1 MSYKNKNNLNL
12 VTNNFFLELVFSS
25 LVLAES
31 FPLQLYEM
39 YSNRGSWL
47 KTLFYRLEV
56 MKEALVPWSVG
67 DHFGIIEILV
77 KREKC
82 RPSCACLYFLRVS
95 VCTNVF
101 TDISHGLFYLFF
113 PHITFLM
120 IRPLSWMTTAICF
133 QFQTWI
139 ESILHKKWPS
149 KFLFKCSKLRDA
161 VVIFSAGCALVSLA
175 GSHTPPQ
182 FNKWRGH

>member
-31 FPLQLYEM
+31 FPLQPYEM

-56 MKEALVPWSVG
+56 LKEALVTGQSVITLASLKFWLNVKNAVQIV
-67 DHFGIIEILV
+67 HVFISFGFLFA
-77 KREKC
+77 RM
-82 RPSCACLYFLRVS
+82 FLR
-95 VCTNVF
+95 T
-101 TDISHGLFYLFF
+101 F
-113 PHITFLM
+113 PMGYFICFSPTLLFLM

-149 KFLFKCSKLRDA
+149 KFLFKCAKLRDA

-182 FNKWRGH
+182 FNKWRGY